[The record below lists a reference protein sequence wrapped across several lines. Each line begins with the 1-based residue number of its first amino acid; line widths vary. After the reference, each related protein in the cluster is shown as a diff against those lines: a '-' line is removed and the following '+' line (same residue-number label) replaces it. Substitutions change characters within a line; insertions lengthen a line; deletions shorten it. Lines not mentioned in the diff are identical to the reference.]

1 MNFAENTLQ
10 STATLPDGLSFRAS
24 LATID
29 FSTGTRSVD
38 PGTKQLTVSNATVSL
53 SYPAA
58 LTLNTLFPNVGG
70 PGNDFAPGD
79 EIGTIDL
86 TAKLR

>member
-1 MNFAENTLQ
+1 
-10 STATLPDGLSFRAS
+10 
-24 LATID
+24 
-29 FSTGTRSVD
+29 
-38 PGTKQLTVSNATVSL
+38 VSL

-58 LTLNTLFPNVGG
+58 LTLNTLFPNVGS
-70 PGNDFAPGD
+70 PSNDFAPGD